1 VRDIGEFRAAAWR
14 DSSSV
19 CALADGQRH
28 LGHIVRA
35 GNCWLAFDATRS
47 NSMGTGFRLIGSWMN
62 IAVAKR
68 ALEQVLIRD
77 CSAVSRLQ

>member
-1 VRDIGEFRAAAWR
+1 VRDLAEFRAATWR

-28 LGHIVRA
+28 LGHVVRA

-47 NSMGTGFRLIGSWMN
+47 NSTGTGFRLIGSWMN
-62 IAVAKR
+62 VAVAKR
-68 ALEQVLIRD
+68 ALEQVLISD
-77 CSAVSRLQ
+77 CSPVSRLQ